1 MEHSMMKFHRSA
13 LLLAVLLAAP
23 AFAQM
28 DVDQADSLDFHSFHK
43 DKKAAIKV
51 WKDDRKADEKTS
63 DQPVKMYEQQPVAA
77 APATAA
83 GVSTTAA
90 PSTNAAKAGVEGK
103 RYEIRERYALSRSAD
118 TPYSAFYV
126 IEALHQQM
134 ASLCPNGWQK
144 LAERSEP
151 VQQDFYL
158 YYELEC
164 L

>member
-1 MEHSMMKFHRSA
+1 MTNLHRSA
-13 LLLAVLLAAP
+13 LLLAALLTAP

-51 WKDDRKADEKTS
+51 WKDDRKSEGSDS
-63 DQPVKMYEQQPVAA
+63 DQPVRIYEHSPA
-77 APATAA
+77 APAGKPAAIASPTADKQTD
-83 GVSTTAA
+83 TT
-90 PSTNAAKAGVEGK
+90 GK
-103 RYEIRERYALSRSAD
+103 RYEIRERYTLTRSAD

-134 ASLCPNGWQK
+134 AALCPNGWHK

-158 YYELEC
+158 YYQLEC